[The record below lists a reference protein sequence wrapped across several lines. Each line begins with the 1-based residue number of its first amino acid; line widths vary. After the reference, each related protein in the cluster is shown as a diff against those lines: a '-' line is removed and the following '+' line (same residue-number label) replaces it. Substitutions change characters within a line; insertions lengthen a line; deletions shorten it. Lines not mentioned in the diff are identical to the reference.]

1 MPISDLLT
9 GEYLS
14 PKPIKTKMDYIQF
27 KRLKMTEYYFR
38 RHYESK
44 AKNFVF
50 ERSKT
55 PDVPK
60 FFILYN

>member
-1 MPISDLLT
+1 M
-9 GEYLS
+9 S